1 MTTTNT
7 DRTALGHLKVV
18 ELGGGTGAAAMAGR
32 LLGDMGA
39 DVILVE
45 PPGGVVARGIG
56 PFAGNEVDADH
67 SLVFLDHNINKRSVT
82 LDIET
87 TEGQEAVK
95 RLASWADVLIESY
108 PPGHLA
114 ERGLAYADLAA
125 INPRLVYGSLTPFG
139 QTGPYSNYAST
150 ELIIQSLAGDPW
162 VYGDDER
169 APAMV
174 PGDATAR
181 IGSMHLVYGVLLALR
196 ERRWSTRGQHID
208 VSRQDIGVWQLVSGS
223 ISRVGYAMR
232 SSAAPAR
239 RPPASAASI
248 TARTA
253 SCSSSRPPTPNSAAW

>member
-18 ELGGGTGAAAMAGR
+18 ELGGGSGASALAGR

-56 PFAGNEVDADH
+56 PFAGNGVDADH

-82 LDIET
+82 LDIDT
-87 TEGQEAVK
+87 AEGQEAVK

-114 ERGLAYADLAA
+114 ENGLAYADLAA

-139 QTGPYSNYAST
+139 QSGPLQQLRVN
-150 ELIIQSLAGDPW
+150 G
-162 VYGDDER
+162 
-169 APAMV
+169 
-174 PGDATAR
+174 AR
-181 IGSMHLVYGVLLALR
+181 HSVACR
-196 ERRWSTRGQHID
+196 
-208 VSRQDIGVWQLVSGS
+208 
-223 ISRVGYAMR
+223 
-232 SSAAPAR
+232 
-239 RPPASAASI
+239 
-248 TARTA
+248 
-253 SCSSSRPPTPNSAAW
+253 